1 MKKAGIIAGMVIW
14 SLVAVRYIC
23 KANEKKT
30 IYYVDLQHQIAIM

>member
-30 IYYVDLQHQIAIM
+30 IYLRHLQHQIAIM